1 MRKWAK
7 EHGLLLANA
16 GLFLAFDAT
25 AKDATP
31 WPVKRG
37 GRRP

>member
-16 GLFLAFDAT
+16 GLFLAFFVGMTLSGA
-25 AKDATP
+25 A
-31 WPVKRG
+31 
-37 GRRP
+37 GRRPTRS